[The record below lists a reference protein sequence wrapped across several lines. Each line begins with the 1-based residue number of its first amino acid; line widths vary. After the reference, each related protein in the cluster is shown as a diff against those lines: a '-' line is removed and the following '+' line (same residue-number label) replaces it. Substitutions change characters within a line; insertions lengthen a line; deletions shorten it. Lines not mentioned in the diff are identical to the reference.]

1 MTQSNTPLWR
11 ELYNK
16 STDDDREQ
24 AMEALDKYRDLA
36 ALNLASLAEALEA
49 AIKREEKYRA
59 ILTGDRT
66 YFTPPYTNKM
76 CI

>member
-36 ALNLASLAEALEA
+36 ALNLASLAEALQSVMNDLPCQPS
-49 AIKREEKYRA
+49 EE
-59 ILTGDRT
+59 T
-66 YFTPPYTNKM
+66 YKKIETALAS
-76 CI
+76 IS